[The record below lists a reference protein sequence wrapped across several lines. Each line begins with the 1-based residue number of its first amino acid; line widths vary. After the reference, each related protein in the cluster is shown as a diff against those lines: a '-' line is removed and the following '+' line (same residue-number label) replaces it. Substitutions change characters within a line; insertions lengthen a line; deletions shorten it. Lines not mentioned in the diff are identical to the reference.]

1 VAKNE
6 EIDFLYFGSYEI
18 LKDSESRADYD
29 YMLDHPEEYYSH
41 YYRYYQ
47 RRLAPRVDVRLV
59 IAVTI
64 SVISVIQYFSAHQ
77 RSDFIL
83 NKSQCHKWQI

>member
-1 VAKNE
+1 
-6 EIDFLYFGSYEI
+6 

-77 RSDFIL
+77 RSVFIL
-83 NKSQCHKWQI
+83 DVKMKIYK

>member
-1 VAKNE
+1 MYSK
-6 EIDFLYFGSYEI
+6 YFSYEI

-41 YYRYYQ
+41 YYRYY
-47 RRLAPRVDVRLV
+47 RRRVAPRVDVRLV

-64 SVISVIQYFSAHQ
+64 TIISIIQYFSAHQ
-77 RSDFIL
+77 RFAFYFPHRII
-83 NKSQCHKWQI
+83 KI

>member
-1 VAKNE
+1 MHF
-6 EIDFLYFGSYEI
+6 IYFSYEI

-64 SVISVIQYFSAHQ
+64 SVVSVIQYFSAHQ
-77 RSDFIL
+77 RYIFKKKSSKKFNWFI
-83 NKSQCHKWQI
+83 QV